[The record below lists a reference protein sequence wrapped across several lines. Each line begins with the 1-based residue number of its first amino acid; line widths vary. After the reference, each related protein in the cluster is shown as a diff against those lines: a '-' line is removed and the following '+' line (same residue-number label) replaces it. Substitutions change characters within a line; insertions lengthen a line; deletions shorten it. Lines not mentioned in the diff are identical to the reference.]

1 MVAQAIVDLHDE
13 SRHPVSRRLIRER
26 GRARPA
32 GRQGIGPGL
41 VTGATSRATRNRH
54 GMPYITVG
62 QENSSPI
69 TIHYEDVG
77 SGQPVVLIHGFPL
90 SGRSWEKQI
99 PALLEAGFRVI
110 TYDRRGFGQPA
121 SVGYDYDTFAAT
133 STSC

>member
-1 MVAQAIVDLHDE
+1 MTIAPVRSRGRGWSISDLEGRVGPWNMVAQAIVDLHDE
-13 SRHPVSRRLIRER
+13 SHHPVSRRLIRER

-90 SGRSWEKQI
+90 
-99 PALLEAGFRVI
+99 
-110 TYDRRGFGQPA
+110 
-121 SVGYDYDTFAAT
+121 
-133 STSC
+133 